1 MRWALVILAAL
12 LLVGCAWFGDRP
24 ATPPPPPPAIPGAPA
39 MPMPPADASPADR
52 EAHYRK
58 EVERLSMTLEV
69 AKTGLKVARAD
80 AAEAEAKTWRTWTRW
95 LGLAGF
101 ALAAAAAGVLSWL
114 VSPKVGLPVGAIVA
128 GVAAAV
134 VTYGETVRWLPL
146 ALGWSV
152 VLVGGV
158 WLLYH
163 LRHLAVADRAAV
175 ALDAVEREG
184 TEAVRAAKS
193 ALGAA
198 VDRAALRPRL
208 NRIRG
213 KA

>member
-1 MRWALVILAAL
+1 MIRWALVILAAL
-12 LLVGCAWFGDRP
+12 LLVGCAKGCSDRP
-24 ATPPPPPPAIPGAPA
+24 AAPAAPPAPGAPA
-39 MPMPPADASPADR
+39 ADASPADR
-52 EAHYRK
+52 EAYWRK
-58 EVERLSMTLEV
+58 QLAE
-69 AKTGLKVARAD
+69 ARAQLATAQED
-80 AAEAEAKTWRTWTRW
+80 ASAADDRAWRTWTRW

-114 VSPKVGLPVGAIVA
+114 VSPKVGFPVGAIVA
-128 GVAAAV
+128 GIAAAV
-134 VTYGETVRWLPL
+134 VTYGEAVRWLPL